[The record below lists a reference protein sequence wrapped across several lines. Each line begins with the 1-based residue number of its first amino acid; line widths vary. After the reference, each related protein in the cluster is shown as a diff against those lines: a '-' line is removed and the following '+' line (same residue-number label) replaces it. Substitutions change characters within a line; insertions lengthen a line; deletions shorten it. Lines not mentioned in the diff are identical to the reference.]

1 MFSILSRLQ
10 PLQVCLGIAIVI
22 LFGTTTYYKSL
33 VKELNTEL
41 NLINANNTILKSENT
56 AALEKISLQ
65 NSKIKALQM
74 TQIEVNK
81 LQDELEHLQS
91 SYNDINKE
99 IAKKVNE
106 STSPNEKLEYVNVLL
121 KKFSDSM

>member
-22 LFGTTTYYKSL
+22 LFGTTTYYKNL